1 MIDYKLMI
9 RNYLTLFQEMN
20 IDGPSVSLHNGL
32 LQTTLTLA
40 SEMRRSISKIR
51 LYVSMLEHML
61 NSKQWYPASTVT
73 LDC

>member
-1 MIDYKLMI
+1 MFKTYITIIRMIDYKLMI

-51 LYVSMLEHML
+51 LYVSMLEHM
-61 NSKQWYPASTVT
+61 
-73 LDC
+73 